1 MADPDRVELDRE
13 AALATLERW
22 QERPLALARPVYFVP
37 GWTDESGA
45 SAWYRMKRW
54 IPEVCANA
62 PDRAWFVSFERD
74 RGTGPPEHED
84 FVRFGIDLARLVN
97 ADPAVAT
104 EGVDFVCHS
113 MGGLDALAA
122 IALIE
127 ERPEE
132 QVAPVRGTR
141 NLVALDTPFRGF
153 AAARNRLLGWIANAR
168 RQGDIAVASQ
178 LAAMR
183 ADSLRI
189 AEVWRAR
196 NHFLGAVQAFWP
208 RGADNWSGLIEVPH
222 ESASFG
228 EPDDFAPELRPR
240 YRGYRS
246 WPDTSHS
253 GKGQGVTNDLR
264 AIVEVLEI
272 LTGSPG

>member
-1 MADPDRVELDRE
+1 MADADRVEIERA

-22 QERPLALARPVYFVP
+22 QERPLTLRRPVYFVP
-37 GWTDESGA
+37 GWTDESGE
-45 SAWYRMKRW
+45 SAWYRMSRW
-54 IPEVCANA
+54 VPEVCANA
-62 PDRAWFVSFERD
+62 ATRAWFVRFVRD

-84 FVRFGIDLARLVN
+84 FVRFGIDLARLVS

-122 IALIE
+122 IGLLE

-132 QVAPVRGTR
+132 RVAPVRGTR

-153 AAARNRLLGWIANAR
+153 AAARNRLLGSIANAR
-168 RQGDIAVASQ
+168 RQGDLAVASQ

-189 AEVWRAR
+189 AQVWRAR
-196 NHFLGAVQAFWP
+196 NRFLGSVEAFWP

-228 EPDDFAPELRPR
+228 GPADFDESLRPR

-246 WPDTSHS
+246 WPGTSHS
-253 GKGQGVTNDLR
+253 GKAAGVTNDLR
-264 AIVEVLEI
+264 AVVEVLEI
-272 LTGSPG
+272 LAG